1 MNDEKQKKLEEQ
13 KAKVRDE
20 VMKKNAEMIK

>member
-13 KAKVRDE
+13 KAKVRDQ